1 MEDLLKEFKSN
12 AATFVDE
19 TIKKWKYRNDK
30 LTVRRATSTLAD
42 TEREFHNV
50 LMAANLKLGEIKNE
64 TLLKAKENQE
74 LPKKLNHELTRQVQ
88 RFIKECAPP
97 SADRPKK

>member
-30 LTVRRATSTLAD
+30 LTVRRATSTFAD
-42 TEREFHNV
+42 TEREFHNA
-50 LMAANLKLGEIKNE
+50 LMAANLKLGEIKNQI
-64 TLLKAKENQE
+64 LLKSEENQD

-88 RFIKECAPP
+88 RFIKECSPP
-97 SADRPKK
+97 SAAPPKK

>member
-1 MEDLLKEFKSN
+1 MEELLKEFKNN
-12 AATFVDE
+12 AASFVDE
-19 TIKKWKYRNDK
+19 TIQKWKYRNDK

-42 TEREFHNV
+42 TEREFHNA
-50 LMAANLKLGEIKNE
+50 LMAANLKLGEIKNQI
-64 TLLKAKENQE
+64 LSKSVENHA

-97 SADRPKK
+97 SADPKK